1 MLSKQEPQ
9 MSRLQ
14 SLPTAL
20 TTKELDALLASFP
33 KAAQIDRHDD
43 VATVRAPNG
52 AKVFSAIMV
61 RDNTW
66 HAMAAPGLIT
76 ATVQGVAA

>member
-1 MLSKQEPQ
+1 

-20 TTKELDALLASFP
+20 TTKELDALLAGFP
-33 KAAQIDRHDD
+33 KNAQIARHDD
-43 VATVRAPNG
+43 VATVSAPNG

-61 RDNTW
+61 DTNVW
-66 HAMAAPGLIT
+66 HAMAAPGLVT
-76 ATVQGVAA
+76 AKPVGAAA